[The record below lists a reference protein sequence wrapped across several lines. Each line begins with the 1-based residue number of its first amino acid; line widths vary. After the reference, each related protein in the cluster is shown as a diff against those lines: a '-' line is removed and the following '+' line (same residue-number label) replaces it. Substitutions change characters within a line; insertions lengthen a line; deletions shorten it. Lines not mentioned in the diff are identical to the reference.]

1 MKLAHS
7 LALLVMA
14 ALTMPSALA
23 DFHILRGVQTNTGY
37 SYDVACPSDYYYCDC
52 FMHASRGA
60 GITMVGGGLSYG
72 FSTQGNLCG
81 MGQLDFRLQ
90 NDGHW
95 EFYVHNGDGS
105 LQGTCSSN
113 IGSILNCPH
122 SPDDYFFYEQLL
134 CSSYICNP

>member
-7 LALLVMA
+7 LALLVIA

-52 FMHASRGA
+52 FMNASRGA
-60 GITMVGGGLSYG
+60 GITM
-72 FSTQGNLCG
+72 
-81 MGQLDFRLQ
+81 

-122 SPDDYFFYEQLL
+122 KPDDYFFYEQLL